1 MENEIKILKKKE
13 RKRQNKNRG
22 KEKVVRVGKRVKNFG
37 SICKIKQTSMT
48 HVTNNV

>member
-22 KEKVVRVGKRVKNFG
+22 KEKVVRVGKRVKKLWQYMQNKAN
-37 SICKIKQTSMT
+37 IYDTCNQ
-48 HVTNNV
+48 